1 MWVAKYYV
9 RFGNIDYYNM
19 SNIGKQ
25 PIPIPEGVEVQKKNT
40 DIIVKGKLG
49 ELSASFNFDVQIAIN
64 EKDIVITRKSDE
76 KVQRELHGLTRVLIA
91 NMVEGVSNGFQK
103 ELQLVGVGYSAD
115 ASKGNYL
122 ILNVGYSHQIYY
134 EKPEGITIETPNAN
148 TIIIKGINKQEV
160 GQVAA
165 NIRELRKPEPYKGKG
180 IKYANEYIRK
190 KVGKSIGIVEG

>member
-1 MWVAKYYV
+1 
-9 RFGNIDYYNM
+9 M

-25 PIPIPEGVEVQKKNT
+25 PISISKDIVVTQKNNEIT
-40 DIIVKGKLG
+40 VKGKLG
-49 ELSASFNFDVQIAIN
+49 SLTEIFNSDIKITINDTDVLVERN
-64 EKDIVITRKSDE
+64 SDE

-115 ASKGNYL
+115 ASKGNFL
-122 ILNVGYSHQIYY
+122 ILNLGFSHPIYY

-148 TIIIKGINKQEV
+148 TVLIKGISKQEV

-165 NIRELRKPEPYKGKG
+165 NIRELRNPEPYKGKG
-180 IKYANEYIRK
+180 IKYSDEFIK
-190 KVGKSIGIVEG
+190 KKAGKSIGVGE